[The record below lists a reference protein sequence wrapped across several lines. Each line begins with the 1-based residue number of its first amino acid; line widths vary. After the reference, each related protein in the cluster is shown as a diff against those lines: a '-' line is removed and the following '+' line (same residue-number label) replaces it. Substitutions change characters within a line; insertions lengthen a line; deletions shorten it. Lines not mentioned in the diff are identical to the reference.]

1 MSVRLAVSAG
11 THECPPF
18 DRRLLRRQAERILDE
33 LGHAESELS
42 VSLVE
47 DQAIAALNERY
58 RGKAEATDV
67 LSFSLLE
74 GEQKGFRGELL
85 GDVVIGIE
93 TAARQ
98 ASQGGRSFDEEV
110 ARLLI
115 HGVLH
120 LLGHDHEDPAEARAM
135 RGEET
140 RLWRALEP

>member
-1 MSVRLAVSAG
+1 VSVRLSVPAG
-11 THECPPF
+11 AHERPPF
-18 DRRLLRRQAERILDE
+18 DRRLLRERAGRILDE
-33 LGHAESELS
+33 LGHAKSELS
-42 VSLVE
+42 VSLV
-47 DQAIAALNERY
+47 DDPAIAALNERY

-74 GEQKGFRGELL
+74 GEQEGFRGELL

-98 ASQGGRSFDEEV
+98 ASEGGRCFDDEV

-120 LLGHDHEDPAEARAM
+120 LLGHDHEDPVEARAM
-135 RGEET
+135 RSEET
-140 RLWRALEP
+140 RLWRALEA